1 MKKLFL
7 SCVVGI
13 AATMCG
19 CNDDIQPLSNRSSYN
34 VTMKSTR
41 DDVFGEFHILCDD
54 KTDIAY
60 LHYNYYE
67 TAGLTAYLDAEGKPT
82 TCTALGLK

>member
-1 MKKLFL
+1 MKKLIL
-7 SCVVGI
+7 ACVIGI

-19 CNDDIQPLSNRSSYN
+19 CNDDIQPLANKSYK

-41 DDVFGEFHILCDD
+41 DDVFGEFNILCDN

>member
-1 MKKLFL
+1 MKKIILA
-7 SCVVGI
+7 CAIGI
-13 AATMCG
+13 TATMCG
-19 CNDDIQPLSNRSSYN
+19 CNDDIQPLAKRSSHK

-41 DDVFGEFHILCDD
+41 DDVFGEFSILCDD

-60 LHYNYYE
+60 LHYDYYE

-82 TCTALGLK
+82 TCTALGIK

>member
-1 MKKLFL
+1 MKKLIL
-7 SCVVGI
+7 ACAIGI

-19 CNDDIQPLSNRSSYN
+19 CNDDIQPLSNRSYK

-41 DDVFGEFHILCDD
+41 DDVFGVFSILCDD

-60 LHYNYYE
+60 LHYDYYE

-82 TCTALGLK
+82 TCTALGIK